1 MFPDNSFDLTP
12 FKPLSYKAL
21 VHSVLIP
28 EATVLLI
35 QQDLALGRVDAET
48 TLRNSQQFG
57 HIFHSS
63 PDDLPIIQELVTKTT
78 AIVRKEAARYNLYT
92 LSGSALGFNEWIHE
106 QEQAEKEFQVKREE
120 ESVELLGTEGMDAD
134 TFREMF
140 VDGKVVLELLDD

>member
-35 QQDLALGRVDAET
+35 QQDLALSHTDAEK
-48 TLRNSQQFG
+48 TLRKSQEFG
-57 HIFHSS
+57 RIFHSS
-63 PDDLPIIQELVTKTT
+63 PDDLPIIQELVTKITT
-78 AIVRKEAARYNLYT
+78 ITRKETARYDLYT

-106 QEQAEKEFQVKREE
+106 QERAEKEFKVKREE
-120 ESVELLGTEGMDAD
+120 DSVELWDTEGMDAG
-134 TFREMF
+134 MF
-140 VDGKVVLELLDD
+140 KETVVDGKVVLELFDD